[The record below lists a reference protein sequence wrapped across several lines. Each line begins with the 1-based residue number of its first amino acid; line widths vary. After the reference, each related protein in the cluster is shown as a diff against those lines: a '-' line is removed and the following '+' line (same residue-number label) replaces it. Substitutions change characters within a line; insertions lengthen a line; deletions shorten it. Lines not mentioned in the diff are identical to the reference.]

1 MIVKT
6 DTNAWLVDI
15 LTSPLLPSWSVS
27 CASTGQCRP
36 RTRYLLLHCVPGLGL
51 LAASL
56 ATQLLPSNNHGR
68 YLPATW
74 SVDISNYL
82 FIAAAFTHVGEHVA
96 RGLAI
101 LLLLPKDRHR
111 RGDTPTMLSIYKQYL
126 QCTDDIY

>member
-15 LTSPLLPSWSVS
+15 LTSPLLPSWCVS

-111 RGDTPTMLSIYKQYL
+111 RGDTPTYAQYL
-126 QCTDDIY
+126 QTISTVY